1 MGAALVT
8 FAVLVVAFAAFA
20 QRLGRWNI
28 TAPIVFVV
36 AGAVLG
42 QVVEPPRATEVL
54 WVKFVAEVTLAL
66 VLFHDA
72 AQVRPRDIAAERGL
86 VARLLLVA
94 FPLAILAGFL
104 LARAL
109 FPEQPVMLSLLVA
122 AALACT
128 DAGLGA
134 ATVLN
139 PVVPVRIR
147 RLLNV
152 ESGINDGMATPVA
165 LFAIAALAGSE
176 GLRAG
181 VSLAEAGLELGLGVL
196 VGGLVGAVGAVLL
209 GWSRS
214 HDWSTSETR
223 ALGIVAL
230 PVIAFGGA
238 ALVHGNGFVAAF
250 IAGTALTGTGRWM
263 SEEHS
268 ALHLTEVLTGP
279 LGFAVWGVFGL
290 VAVPRL
296 GDFVGWREVT
306 FALLSLTVL
315 RMVPVALSLLGTGLR
330 APTVLFVGWF
340 GPRGLASVVFALI
353 AVETL
358 EVDDTLRAALAIVTL
373 TVALSVLAHGVS
385 ADPLAQRYGRWVS
398 SARPSVE
405 TSGSDQDRY
414 TPQPRGSILHGNTPP
429 D

>member
-1 MGAALVT
+1 MGTAVVT

-20 QRLGRWNI
+20 HRLGRWNI

-36 AGAVLG
+36 AGALLG
-42 QVVEPPRATEVL
+42 LSFEAPRATEVL
-54 WVKFVAEVTLAL
+54 WVKLVAEVTLAL

-72 AQVRPRDIAAERGL
+72 AQVRPREIAGERTL

-94 FPLAILAGFL
+94 FPLSILAGFL

-109 FPEQPVMLSLLVA
+109 FPDQPVMLSLLVA
-122 AALACT
+122 AALAPT

-152 ESGINDGMATPVA
+152 ESGLNDGMATPVA

-176 GLRAG
+176 GPRAG
-181 VSLAEAGLELGLGVL
+181 VGLAEAGWELALGA
-196 VGGLVGAVGAVLL
+196 LVGALVGSAGAVVF
-209 GWSRS
+209 GASRS
-214 HDWSTSETR
+214 LDWSTKETR

-238 ALVHGNGFVAAF
+238 ELVHGNGFVAAF
-250 IAGTALTGTGRWM
+250 VAGTALTGAGRWL
-263 SEEHS
+263 SEERS

-296 GDFVGWREVT
+296 GELVGWREVC

-315 RMVPVALSLLGTGLR
+315 RMLPVALSLMGTGLR

-358 EVDDTLRAALAIVTL
+358 ELDDTLRAALSIVTL
-373 TVALSVLAHGVS
+373 TVALSVLAHGIS
-385 ADPLAQRYGRWVS
+385 AAPLAEMYGRWVG
-398 SARPSVE
+398 SARPSLE
-405 TSGSDQDRY
+405 TGGSDEDSY
-414 TPQPRGSILHGNTPP
+414 TPRPRGSILRATDPP